1 MRGEKRMI
9 TADFVFGAIDGLVSR
24 FDNGDYIVPS
34 YCEDCFDEEDEENY
48 EIEFEIDREMEMM
61 LNGLNI
67 QYSVELIDVF
77 SNPAIDIMVL
87 CIAFVVD
94 GKLYT
99 KNFTVERR

>member
-1 MRGEKRMI
+1 MI

-24 FDNGDYIVPS
+24 FDNGEYIVPS
-34 YCEDCFDEEDEENY
+34 YCENCFDEEDEEDEENY
-48 EIEFEIDREMEMM
+48 EIEFEIDREMETM
-61 LNGLNI
+61 LSGLNV
-67 QYSVELIDVF
+67 QYNVELIDTF

-99 KNFTVERR
+99 KNFIVERR